1 MRLLTEPREP
11 NYVRLVWT
19 VRRVTATQ
27 ARYIKMFY
35 GADALST
42 LQAGL
47 VKSYSSIQA

>member
-1 MRLLTEPREP
+1 MRLLSEPREP

-19 VRRVTATQ
+19 VRRVTTTQ

-35 GADALST
+35 GKEALST

-47 VKSYSSIQA
+47 EGEDSSN

>member
-1 MRLLTEPREP
+1 LTKPREP
-11 NYVRLVWT
+11 NYVWLVWT

-35 GADALST
+35 GEEALST

-47 VKSYSSIQA
+47 AGSYSSIQA

>member
-1 MRLLTEPREP
+1 MRGLTEPREP

-35 GADALST
+35 GEEALST

-47 VKSYSSIQA
+47 AGSYSSIQA

>member
-19 VRRVTATQ
+19 VRRVTPTQ

-35 GADALST
+35 GEEALST
-42 LQAGL
+42 LRGG
-47 VKSYSSIQA
+47 YSSIQA

>member
-1 MRLLTEPREP
+1 MRLLSEPREP

-35 GADALST
+35 GAEALSA

-47 VKSYSSIQA
+47 VGEGSSI